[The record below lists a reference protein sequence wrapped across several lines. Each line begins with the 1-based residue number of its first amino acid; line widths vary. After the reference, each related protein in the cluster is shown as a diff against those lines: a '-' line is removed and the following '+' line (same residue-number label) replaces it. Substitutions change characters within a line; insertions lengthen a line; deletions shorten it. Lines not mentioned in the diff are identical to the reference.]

1 MLQPEGTG
9 IGYMVPMFYGMARG
23 AGVPAARG
31 MFKAGK
37 AGYNLAKGS
46 PAKNV
51 QKIEPYIYE
60 GILSNIK

>member
-1 MLQPEGTG
+1 
-9 IGYMVPMFYGMARG
+9 MFYGMARG